1 MPIILIS
8 IQNLSVVCPY
18 ILQAKFSNT
27 HLVTSKTFWNAYNF
41 SFEFFFT
48 IKNFFT
54 NIAPRRFY
62 NNWMWIATWL
72 SFFPILC
79 VLSKSANNTSSF
91 SSSLNNF
98 KTLSSVISIFSS
110 FNPWIKMQFLLEYCS
125 CLYIFSQDLQ
135 LSYWQS
141 SEELQL
147 LHPF

>member
-1 MPIILIS
+1 M
-8 IQNLSVVCPY
+8 
-18 ILQAKFSNT
+18 
-27 HLVTSKTFWNAYNF
+27 VTSKAFWNAYNF

-62 NNWMWIATWL
+62 NNWMWIATWF

-125 CLYIFSQDLQ
+125 CLYIFFSRSSTFILAVVWRVAIIASF
-135 LSYWQS
+135 LGRSFSYS
-141 SEELQL
+141 SNVWVI
-147 LHPF
+147 H